1 MVATNFTTWRRMAR
15 TGPYFARTVTSLGKC
30 SGDPSP
36 LSTLRARRRWLWA
49 QPVLWLWKGNAVN
62 DDELRDL
69 AAEEIRIMAEGFD
82 DLLGMIEAHD
92 ISEEDASKMVDMIH
106 AAKVTVTW

>member
-1 MVATNFTTWRRMAR
+1 M
-15 TGPYFARTVTSLGKC
+15 
-30 SGDPSP
+30 
-36 LSTLRARRRWLWA
+36 
-49 QPVLWLWKGNAVN
+49 N